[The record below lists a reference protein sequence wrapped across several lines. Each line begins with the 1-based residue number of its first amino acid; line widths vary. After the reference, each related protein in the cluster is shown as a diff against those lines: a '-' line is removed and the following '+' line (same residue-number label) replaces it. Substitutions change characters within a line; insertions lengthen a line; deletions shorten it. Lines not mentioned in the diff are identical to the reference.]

1 MEIEICSIDNLEW
14 SSGRC
19 VNTKAEYKEDEMATK
34 KLIVVGELQL
44 MHDNITSI
52 GAVDKPSD
60 LSTANN
66 IRSNISFSH
75 TQASA
80 VIPYNIVDEDDKFD
94 PDFISESNAKPP
106 TLRWELP
113 SSQHLR
119 VGEGVGA
126 SKVNIYFL
134 NVDNDDRQS
143 ETNRYSVDNAI
154 GWAMIDICS
163 LLESQRSEPVNLQT
177 KVYGCGSRCVMK
189 VNLRLINDKQL
200 SIASNQTESKD
211 EVAILSMENYNDMD
225 YHTNL
230 KEMTSDRG
238 QETYESIECH
248 PRGLPLPH
256 SRNFIEFDKST
267 RTFLP
272 IGSGSNLFKLKI
284 KLECAFN
291 LHLLD
296 SAVSMADKNGAWLS
310 YSCFDE
316 IFQTDRFFSLKH
328 AEFSPL
334 VHEHLLQSS
343 TDELQAYLLQSPP
356 LIIHL
361 CANQKVLG
369 SALVSLNSLAS
380 RSDSNFK
387 KISNYYIVSESRNTI
402 SDIVNLGSC
411 EPCIG
416 LTITLEKE
424 APLKKSNDSSDEE
437 ELELCKDNT
446 KTRSDLN
453 RHCSLDFSCKKDNTQ
468 FEHWELWRH
477 EQELKWHESLR
488 EKETAIM
495 KIVEEKAHEKEK
507 EMMQSMK
514 AIQLEYGRLE
524 QRLKT
529 SLADV
534 ENKERVLLAN
544 DSKRQSEYAQKVL
557 DLQIQQRRSKDEAN
571 HLIKLEKSKIS
582 VLEERIGSLERS
594 LQVSE
599 KKAKDADEKLCEMK
613 KQYRESTEGHLMQE
627 ICLLKGKLSESEKNV
642 LKERSEKNQVLVE
655 IERYKGKMASMAKS
669 LHREREKKLSHER
682 QEAEKLR
689 LDYFAREQR
698 YSLAGDRNKLKLL
711 KEELCSLNFS
721 SLNNIEKNQMTS
733 SLNPFKPTNH
743 IEKNSDTD
751 LHDHKKDPVKTN

>member
-1 MEIEICSIDNLEW
+1 MEIEICSINNLEW

-19 VNTKAEYKEDEMATK
+19 VNTKAENKEDEMATK
-34 KLIVVGELQL
+34 KLIVVGEFKM

-52 GAVDKPSD
+52 GAVDK
-60 LSTANN
+60 LSELSIGNN
-66 IRSNISFSH
+66 ICSNISFSRM
-75 TQASA
+75 QASA
-80 VIPYNIVDEDDKFD
+80 VIPYNIVDGDDKFD
-94 PDFISESNAKPP
+94 TDFTSESNANPP

-113 SSQHLR
+113 LSQHLR
-119 VGEGVGA
+119 VGDGVGA
-126 SKVNIYFL
+126 FKVNIYFL
-134 NVDNDDRQS
+134 NLDNNDQQF
-143 ETNRYSVDNAI
+143 ETNRYSVDDAI

-163 LLESQRSEPVNLQT
+163 LLESQSSEPVNLQT

-189 VNLRLINDKQL
+189 VNLRLIKDK

-211 EVAILSMENYNDMD
+211 EVDILSMENYNVMD
-225 YHTNL
+225 YHTNSRGM
-230 KEMTSDRG
+230 KSDRG
-238 QETYESIECH
+238 QETNESVGCH

-256 SRNFIEFDKST
+256 SRTFIEFDKST

-272 IGSGSNLFKLKI
+272 IGSGSKLFKMKI
-284 KLECAFN
+284 KLESAFN

-296 SAVSMADKNGAWLS
+296 STVSMADKNGAWLS

-343 TDELQAYLLQSPP
+343 TDELRAYFLQSPP

-369 SALVSLNSLAS
+369 SACVSLNSLAS
-380 RSDSNFK
+380 RSNSNFK

-424 APLKKSNDSSDEE
+424 TPLKKSNDSADEE
-437 ELELCKDNT
+437 ELELCEDNT

-453 RHCSLDFSCKKDNTQ
+453 RHCSLDFSCKKDHSQ
-468 FEHWELWRH
+468 FEHWELWRY

-534 ENKERVLLAN
+534 ENKERVLQAN

-571 HLIKLEKSKIS
+571 HLIKLEKSKVS

-594 LQVSE
+594 LQLSE
-599 KKAKDADEKLCEMK
+599 KKAKDADEELCEMK
-613 KQYRESTEGHLMQE
+613 KQYRKSTEGHLMQE

-669 LHREREKKLSHER
+669 LHREREKKISHER

-698 YSLAGDRNKLKLL
+698 YSLAGDRSKLKLL

-721 SLNNIEKNQMTS
+721 SLNNVEKNQMTTS
-733 SLNPFKPTNH
+733 VNPFKPTND
-743 IEKNSDTD
+743 IEKNSKTD
-751 LHDHKKDPVKTN
+751 LHEHKRVSVEKNLG